1 MSERGDVFA
10 AIADLISKGHGK
22 KEGYKPDQAV
32 DFCKRRQTVVMSLQ
46 RNSWDTNRGGFC
58 DERTVDNGQNI
69 WK

>member
-1 MSERGDVFA
+1 MSGSMFLLRLMAVA
-10 AIADLISKGHGK
+10 AVVA
-22 KEGYKPDQAV
+22 AV
-32 DFCKRRQTVVMSLQ
+32 AAVVMSLQ